1 MKLTS
6 KNASDL
12 MKCKGKDEIKYHLT
26 TINYNNKLRRL
37 EATNGHI
44 MTSVIVDFEA
54 DTNFLIEVDASF
66 KCKESELI
74 HLQGIDY
81 NTNII
86 TFAVT
91 TPKSS
96 KKKFLTYSI
105 DTSTEFPDIERVT
118 PKDEELTG
126 FEFSLNISLLPTG
139 SYTFKLKDANSP
151 LKAFDLD
158 SKQKFII
165 MPIRV

>member
-1 MKLTS
+1 MKLTNLEA
-6 KNASDL
+6 KNLLHCVS
-12 MKCKGKDEIKYHLT
+12 KDETKPYLNCIFFNATK
-26 TINYNNKLRRL
+26 KRL

-151 LKAFDLD
+151 LKAFDLE
-158 SKQKFII
+158 SKQEFTV